1 LRRRRPAKEFFRIG
15 GMAGEYQRK
24 NSGFHGNKTCARRI
38 LKTEGAKKGHDF
50 IRVKMMGK
58 GKCRSVSEED
68 HVVR

>member
-1 LRRRRPAKEFFRIG
+1 
-15 GMAGEYQRK
+15 MAGEYQRK

-58 GKCRSVSEED
+58 GKCRSVSEKD